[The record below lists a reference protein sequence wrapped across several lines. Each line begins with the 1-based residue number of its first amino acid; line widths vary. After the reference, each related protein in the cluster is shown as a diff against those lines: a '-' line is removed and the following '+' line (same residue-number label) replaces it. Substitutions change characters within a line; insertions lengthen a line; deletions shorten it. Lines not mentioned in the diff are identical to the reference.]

1 MEGAA
6 AAVGVLMF
14 VSILLLVAVVI
25 FFAQRYKRCP
35 PDKIMVIYGRTAG
48 AEASKVIH
56 GGATLVWPL
65 VRITAHFTYTDDHQY
80 RREERSLPTEH

>member
-25 FFAQRYKRCP
+25 FFAQRYKGALRIKSWSSTAEPLALKP
-35 PDKIMVIYGRTAG
+35 PR
-48 AEASKVIH
+48 
-56 GGATLVWPL
+56 
-65 VRITAHFTYTDDHQY
+65 
-80 RREERSLPTEH
+80 